1 MRGYVR
7 IHRISLVYGY
17 GVSDVAKSVTMV
29 RLDDDLK
36 RLAKEQAE
44 REGRSLSSLL
54 ALAAR
59 FYLQGQVPTPL
70 KFTTKPKSSL
80 NSEENS

>member
-1 MRGYVR
+1 MRAYVR

-17 GVSDVAKSVTMV
+17 GVRDVAKSVTMV

-44 REGRSLSSLL
+44 REDRSLSSLI
-54 ALAAR
+54 ALSVR
-59 FYLQGQVPTPL
+59 LYLQEKTQSAN
-70 KFTTKPKSSL
+70 FHQHI
-80 NSEENS
+80 